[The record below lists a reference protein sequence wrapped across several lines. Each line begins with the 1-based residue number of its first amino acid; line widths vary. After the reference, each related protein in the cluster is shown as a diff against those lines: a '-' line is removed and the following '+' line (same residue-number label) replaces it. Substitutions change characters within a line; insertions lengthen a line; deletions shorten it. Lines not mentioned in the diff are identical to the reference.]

1 MTSAVHPVICGVAVL
16 CLVAMPGPTAGDDRF
31 EVDAFWGYSSLDAS
45 VTENVGRRVSFED
58 TFAQGFQ
65 LGARFVFR
73 LGDRVGLEVT
83 YRYSPNGT
91 QTTRFDDPFFGSTE
105 LVVPSDL
112 ESHAFMGSVLYDV
125 TRSDRWRP
133 FLAAGVGVERFDD
146 GEGQNALTT
155 SFGGGVRF
163 RLREGLGLR
172 VDARYVLWPSF
183 YMTDETEGAV
193 ELHAGVAIGF

>member
-1 MTSAVHPVICGVAVL
+1 MTSPVHPVICGVTVL
-16 CLVAMPGPTAGDDRF
+16 CLVTMPGPAAGDDRF
-31 EVDAFWGYSSLDAS
+31 EVDAFWGFSNLDVS
-45 VTENVGRRVSFED
+45 VTENVGGLVPFD
-58 TFAQGFQ
+58 NTFAQGFQ
-65 LGARFVFR
+65 LGARFVFH
-73 LGDRVGLEVT
+73 LGARVGLEAT
-83 YRYSPNGT
+83 YRYSPNGI
-91 QTTRFDDPFFGSTE
+91 QTTRFDDPFFGPTE

-133 FLAAGVGVERFDD
+133 FLAAGVGIERFDD
-146 GEGQNALTT
+146 REGQNALTT

-183 YMTDETEGAV
+183 YVTDETEEAV
-193 ELHAGVAIGF
+193 ELHAGVVIGF